1 MTEANVVGRFKEV
14 KKAFLEAGA
23 PFHRLMR
30 EVWRRME
37 GARTEV
43 YDDEGERPSPPP
55 LEKRGTQPPQ
65 PPQPPQAPSGT
76 ALSLAVVVRHNH
88 RKPPHPPQ
96 SNL

>member
-1 MTEANVVGRFKEV
+1 MTEANVLKRFWEV

-43 YDDEGERPSPPP
+43 YDDEGERPSPP
-55 LEKRGTQPPQ
+55 
-65 PPQPPQAPSGT
+65 S
-76 ALSLAVVVRHNH
+76 
-88 RKPPHPPQ
+88 
-96 SNL
+96 